1 MPGSTRAASGRR
13 IGARSSGAA
22 QIAQSAGGS
31 FAREHPDIDVPTEAY
46 TPMGITA
53 ENVAARW
60 AISREQQDAFAVE
73 SQRKASR
80 PQAEGRLDDE
90 LVPVITP
97 DGTVVD
103 RDLCLRPQTSLEGSL
118 R

>member
-1 MPGSTRAASGRR
+1 MSGGQLRER
-13 IGARSSGAA
+13 TSRYRCSDLGVHANGHHCRKR
-22 QIAQSAGGS
+22 GG
-31 FAREHPDIDVPTEAY
+31 TLGY
-46 TPMGITA
+46 
-53 ENVAARW
+53 
-60 AISREQQDAFAVE
+60 SREQQDAFAVE

-80 PQAEGRLDDE
+80 AQAEGRLDDE